1 MPYASGV
8 TKPKLLSVRQAAQH
22 LGVSIRTIRRLI
34 ADGRLPVIT
43 VRSLRMVPFGRIYG
57 LKPTP
62 VPHTE
67 MRIELG
73 AIKYD
78 LLEGPRRKPTCEK
91 DRQGKFIP
99 KWQWPEARRQ
109 RNLTPIQR
117 LDEIDISH
125 LS

>member
-1 MPYASGV
+1 M
-8 TKPKLLSVRQAAQH
+8 KPRLLSVREAAQY
-22 LGVSIRTIRRLI
+22 LGVSIRTVRRLI
-34 ADGRLPVIT
+34 EDGRIKTVM
-43 VRSLRMVPFGRIYG
+43 VRSRRLVPFGRIYG
-57 LKPTP
+57 LKPTA
-62 VPHTE
+62 VYQNE

-73 AIKYD
+73 TIKFD

-91 DRQGKFIP
+91 DRKGKFIP